1 MPTLNL
7 KPTHKSIAAY
17 YESLNAFER
26 LGVAHETAVRSA
38 FQSLLETCG
47 KPFRWT
53 LVPEHSIALPQN
65 RRIRVDGALIDEFNL
80 PHGYW
85 EAKDTDDDL
94 PAEVERKF
102 AAGYPSDNILFQ
114 TPQRAILW
122 QNDAPVLDADLTD
135 PAQLVQ
141 TLEAFFSHRPPAIA
155 EWDEAVGQFKDKV
168 PDIGRG
174 LAALI
179 QRERE
184 NTINPNLSEAA
195 VEEMLV
201 QHLLTERIFRTV
213 FSNPD
218 FTRRNVIAHEIEKV
232 IDALTSQSFNR
243 RDFLD
248 SLNRF
253 YVAIERTAAT
263 IDDFSQKQHFLN
275 TVYEQFFQ
283 GFSVAVADTH
293 GIVYTPQPIVDF
305 MARSVEQ
312 ILQTEFGRSLSDAGV
327 HIIDPFVGT
336 GNFIVRMMREIR
348 RTALEDKY
356 SSELHC
362 NEVMLLP
369 YYIASMNIEHEF
381 YETTG
386 RYQPYEGLCLVDT
399 FELAEDHQLGLFTE
413 ENTARVKRQKKTEM
427 FVIVGNPPYNAGQVN
442 ENDNNKNRKYETM
455 DKRVAETY
463 AKDSK
468 ATLKRYLQDP
478 YVKAIRWASD
488 RIDDEGVVALV
499 TNNGFLDGM
508 AFDGMRKHLADDFDA
523 IYILDLSGNV
533 RKNPKLSGTTHNVFG
548 IQVGVSINFFVK
560 KKDSADS
567 PAKIFYARV
576 DEFWRKEEKYRYLG
590 SKGHYR
596 NVEWKPITPDR
607 QHTWLTEGLHA
618 EFDTFVPIGSK
629 KSKAGKGEAVDVI
642 FKLYSPGVNTA
653 RDAWAYNFNRN
664 ALAENME
671 RMTDTYNEQVLKWE
685 RRANRD
691 ANVDDFVISDDKKIK
706 WSRDL
711 KAKLKRR
718 RMAEYADHKVRT
730 SLYRPFTESNLYFDR
745 MMNDVVSVFPS
756 IFPKQKAETENWVI
770 IVPSAGGRADYWCF
784 CTDIIPCLTLTS
796 IDGAQCFPFYTY
808 DEDGSNRRE
817 NITDWALAQF
827 RSHYQ
832 DDTIDKW
839 AIFHYIYA
847 LLHHPEYRTRYQANL
862 KRDLPRLPFVGQP
875 QGVVPT
881 AGDTSVPTT
890 ADTPVPTTADTP
902 VPTTADTP
910 VPTAADTQG
919 QGQPQGVVPTTVD
932 TSVPM
937 TADAPIPNAETDN
950 AAFWTFAKAG
960 ARLAEIH
967 VGYEAQPE
975 YRLNFIENSDMPLDW
990 RVEKMR
996 LSKDKTR
1003 LQYNDFLTLDGIP
1016 PETYDYQLGNRSAL
1030 EWVIDQYR
1038 IKTDKRS
1045 GIVNDPNR
1053 SDEPRYIVKLIGK
1066 VIAVSLE
1073 TVEIVKGLP
1082 ELGEFAQESVT

>member
-7 KPTHKSIAAY
+7 KPTHKSVTAY
-17 YESLNAFER
+17 YESLEQFER

-85 EAKDTDDDL
+85 EAKDIDDDL

-114 TPQRAILW
+114 TPQRGILW

-155 EWDEAVGQFKDKV
+155 EWDEAVSQFKDKV

-184 NTINPNLSEAA
+184 NNRRFTAAFAEFYEKCRQSINPNLSQAA

-218 FTRRNVIAHEIEKV
+218 FTRRNVIAYEIEKV

-305 MARSVEQ
+305 MARSVDQ

-348 RTALEDKY
+348 KTALADKY
-356 SSELHC
+356 ASELHC

-386 RYQPYEGLCLVDT
+386 YYQPFEGLCLVDT

-413 ENTARVKRQKKTEM
+413 ENTARVERQKKTEM

-442 ENDNNKNRKYETM
+442 ENDNNKNRKYKKM

-488 RIDDEGVVALV
+488 RIGDEGIVAFV
-499 TNNGFLDGM
+499 TNSGFLDGM
-508 AFDGMRKHLADDFDA
+508 AFDGMRKHLSEDFDA

-567 PAKIFYARV
+567 LAKIFYARV
-576 DEFWRKEEKYRYLG
+576 DEFWRKKEKYRYLG
-590 SKGHYR
+590 SKEHYR
-596 NVEWKPITPDR
+596 NVEWEPITPDK
-607 QHTWLTEGLHA
+607 QYTWLTEGLHA
-618 EFDTFVPIGSK
+618 EFDTFVPIGNK
-629 KSKAGKGEAVDVI
+629 KLNKEKGEAVDVI

-653 RDAWAYNFNRN
+653 RDAWAYNFNRS

-671 RMTDTYNEQVLKWE
+671 WMIDTYNEQVSKWK
-685 RRANRD
+685 RRANQD

-706 WSRDL
+706 WSDT
-711 KAKLKRR
+711 LKRNLKR
-718 RMAEYADHKVRT
+718 EKTADSSKKIKA
-730 SLYRPFTESNLYFDR
+730 SLYRPFTKSNLYFDR
-745 MMNDVVSVFPS
+745 LMNDRVGVFPS
-756 IFPKQKAETENWVI
+756 IFPIPETEKENRVI
-770 IVPSAGGRADYWCF
+770 CVSGIGSNKPFQTLMASM
-784 CTDIIPCLTLTS
+784 IPCLDILEKT
-796 IDGAQCFPFYTY
+796 QCFPFYTY

-827 RSHYQ
+827 RSHYG
-832 DDTIDKW
+832 DDEIDKW
-839 AIFHYIYA
+839 DIFHYVYG
-847 LLHHPEYRTRYQANL
+847 LLHHPEYRARYQANL

-875 QGVVPT
+875 R
-881 AGDTSVPTT
+881 
-890 ADTPVPTTADTP
+890 
-902 VPTTADTP
+902 
-910 VPTAADTQG
+910 
-919 QGQPQGVVPTTVD
+919 GVVPTTV
-932 TSVPM
+932 VP
-937 TADAPIPNAETDN
+937 TTVDSPGQDPQRQGQPRGVVPTRRTPTTVVPTTVDAPIPNAETDD
-950 AAFWTFAKAG
+950 AGFWTFAKAG
-960 ARLAEIH
+960 QRLAELH
-967 VGYEAQPE
+967 VGYEAQPA
-975 YRLNFIENSDMPLDW
+975 YRLNFIENPDMPLDW

-996 LSKDKTR
+996 LSKDKTQ

-1016 PETYDYQLGNRSAL
+1016 PETYDYRLGNRSAL

-1038 IKTDKRS
+1038 VKTDKRS
-1045 GIVNDPNR
+1045 GIINDPNR
-1053 SDEPRYIVKLIGK
+1053 ADEPQYIVKLIGK

-1073 TVEIVKGLP
+1073 TVKIVKGLP
-1082 ELGEFAQESVT
+1082 ALEHQEASHD